1 MMRAGGGEE
10 RKGRKKRN
18 ERNERNE
25 GKREEKRRGCY
36 WMWYDRIVIHI
47 NA

>member
-25 GKREEKRRGCY
+25 GKKGREEKGVLL
-36 WMWYDRIVIHI
+36 DAV
-47 NA
+47 